1 MRWIDGAPEPSDP
14 RESGGK
20 AMSTR
25 KKVTAAIKRGAARVR
40 AAGRKGAERMAVLAD
55 AKLVEAGQAAKHRQ
69 RGRAIKS
76 ALKTATRAA
85 AIAAA
90 TATTIMAARA
100 AARARRRRGA
110 PAAP

>member
-1 MRWIDGAPEPSDP
+1 MT
-14 RESGGK
+14 
-20 AMSTR
+20 TR
-25 KKVTAAIKRGAARVR
+25 KKVTAAVRPAAARARV
-40 AAGRKGAERMAVLAD
+40 AGRKAAERMAVAAD

-69 RGRAIKS
+69 RGRAIKR

>member
-1 MRWIDGAPEPSDP
+1 MT
-14 RESGGK
+14 
-20 AMSTR
+20 TR
-25 KKVTAAIKRGAARVR
+25 KKITTAVKQATARVK
-40 AAGRKGAERMAVLAD
+40 AAGRKAAHRMAVAAD